1 MDDVQEYIEE
11 IRVWIAASHPKLNED
26 KTEVIL
32 IGTKQELDKVNI
44 AHLEIGQAS
53 VPIVSSA
60 VRNPVTWFHVNLKM
74 TEQINKTCQS
84 VYPHLHNIGQVRRSL
99 TPVSTKLLV
108 QAGID
113 YCNGLLYG
121 APAVHLSKLQRL

>member
-1 MDDVQEYIEE
+1 MSQL
-11 IRVWIAASHPKLNED
+11 KLNED

-60 VRNPVTWFHVNLKM
+60 VRDPV
-74 TEQINKTCQS
+74 
-84 VYPHLHNIGQVRRSL
+84 
-99 TPVSTKLLV
+99 
-108 QAGID
+108 A
-113 YCNGLLYG
+113 
-121 APAVHLSKLQRL
+121 